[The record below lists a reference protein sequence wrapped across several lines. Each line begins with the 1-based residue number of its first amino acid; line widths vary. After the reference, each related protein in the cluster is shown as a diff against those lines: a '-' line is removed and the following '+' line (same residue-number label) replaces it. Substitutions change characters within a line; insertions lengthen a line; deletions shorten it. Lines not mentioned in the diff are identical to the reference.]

1 MSVVAVII
9 CSVFQESEV
18 SLPGVDEMRTA
29 TVETANKQY
38 QYETRAML
46 EKTLQEQYGEARR
59 SLTISRP

>member
-1 MSVVAVII
+1 MVAVTI

-18 SLPGVDEMRTA
+18 SLPGVDERTA

-59 SLTISRP
+59 SLTISRS